1 MQCKFQESE
10 SCFAKLLSIE
20 PGMDV
25 LSNSTTAITQILPE
39 TMAINSAVLPTV
51 ADFAPDRTTATA
63 SEYDYLL
70 SKPDF
75 QRPAQVQSDWF
86 SNSIDLMVY

>member
-1 MQCKFQESE
+1 
-10 SCFAKLLSIE
+10 
-20 PGMDV
+20 
-25 LSNSTTAITQILPE
+25 
-39 TMAINSAVLPTV
+39 MATNSAVLPTV
-51 ADFAPDRTTATA
+51 GDFAPDRTTATA

-75 QRPAQVQSDWF
+75 QPPAQVQSEWF